1 MIELLADEPDF
12 VKGITVTVAAFVL
25 FVGSVYMMLT
35 AVFGLRMAY
44 LVLAVSFF
52 GWMIIF
58 SMLWAFGQPPIL
70 GVTGLLVN
78 QGPRGTEPHWKVF
91 AAGTGPQSTQYPQ
104 TARYP
109 GPPWRRGDASTQT
122 AVDTVRA
129 EVQNYLAARAH
140 EQLGEQGE
148 ELAPTAFAVQDVHF
162 TRAEDGT
169 PLAGARAFFTAGG
182 PEVTVFA
189 AHDSGNV
196 PIYSFAFLGAS
207 ILGFLIH
214 LPFLDRAEKRRKAIL
229 TGGTTPPWY
238 GPA

>member
-12 VKGITVTVAAFVL
+12 VKGLTVTVAAFVL

-58 SMLWAFGQPPIL
+58 SMLWAFGQPKIL

-78 QGPRGTEPHWKVF
+78 QGPRGTEPHWEVF
-91 AAGTGPQSTQYPQ
+91 AAGTGPQASEYPQ
-104 TARYP
+104 TASYP
-109 GPPWRRGDASTQT
+109 GPPWRRADASTQT
-122 AVDTVRA
+122 SVDTVTTA
-129 EVQNYLAARAH
+129 VQNYLAARAH
-140 EQLGEQGE
+140 EQLGEQAE
-148 ELAPTAFAVQDVHF
+148 ELAPSTFVVQDVHF

-169 PLAGARAFFTAGG
+169 YLAGARSFFTAGG
-182 PEVTVFA
+182 PEVTVFVS
-189 AHDSGNV
+189 HNSGNV

-229 TGGTTPPWY
+229 TGGAAPPWY

>member
-25 FVGSVYMMLT
+25 FVGSVYMMMT

-91 AAGTGPQSTQYPQ
+91 AAGTGPERTQYPQ
-104 TARYP
+104 TATYP
-109 GPPWRRGDASTQT
+109 GPPWRRGDSSTQT
-122 AVDTVRA
+122 AVDTVTA
-129 EVQNYLAARAH
+129 EVQNYLAALAH

-148 ELAPTAFAVQDVHF
+148 ELEPTAFAVQDVYF
-162 TRAEDGT
+162 TRAGDGT
-169 PLAGARAFFTAGG
+169 PLAGARAFFSAGG